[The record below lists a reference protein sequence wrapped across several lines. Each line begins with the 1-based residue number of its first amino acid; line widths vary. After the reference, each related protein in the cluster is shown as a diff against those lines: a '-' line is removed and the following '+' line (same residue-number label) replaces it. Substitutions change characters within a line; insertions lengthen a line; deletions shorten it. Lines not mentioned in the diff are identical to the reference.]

1 MAGKKPIVK
10 KYDHKNHL
18 TPDVEVTALV
28 KLLSKKV
35 FEDTETKTSNEFVG
49 KIVFKITGNKTTAA
63 GNTGTDNFELAVAS
77 ADPFRD
83 SDVDRERVRSKG
95 VVDRVTIE
103 NRNVLYL
110 QSEQMYHVLYLNSDE
125 EDAAAIASFLL
136 RVPYDIKANSKIDA
150 KQNSNLIFS
159 FKDRANL
166 RDPWIVRKPG
176 GQQQE
181 TTTNSKPKSK

>member
-1 MAGKKPIVK
+1 VANKKPIVK
-10 KYDHKNHL
+10 KYDHKNNL
-18 TPDVEVTALV
+18 TPDVEVNALI

-49 KIVFKITGNKTTAA
+49 KISYKLTGNRKIKGA
-63 GNTGTDNFELAVAS
+63 TDGDFELLQLAV

-83 SDVDRERVRSKG
+83 PDVDRERVRSKG
-95 VVDRVTIE
+95 IVDRTTIE
-103 NRNVLYL
+103 DRNVLYL
-110 QSEQMYHVLYLNSDE
+110 QSEQMYHVLYLTKKQ
-125 EDAAAIASFLL
+125 EDLSALASFLL

-159 FKDRANL
+159 FKDRVNL

-176 GQQQE
+176 GQKQE
-181 TTTNSKPKSK
+181 TSTNRKLKSK

>member
-1 MAGKKPIVK
+1 MASKKPIVK
-10 KYDHKNHL
+10 KQNEKNFL

-49 KIVFKITGNKTTAA
+49 KIVFKITGNKTVK
-63 GNTGTDNFELAVAS
+63 NTGAENFELAVAS

-110 QSEQMYHVLYLNSDE
+110 QSEQMYHVLYNLKDK

-136 RVPYDIKANSKIDA
+136 RVPYDVKANSKIDA

-159 FKDRANL
+159 FKDRVNL

-176 GQQQE
+176 GQKQE
-181 TTTNSKPKSK
+181 PSTNRKPKSK

>member
-1 MAGKKPIVK
+1 VASKPIVK

-35 FEDTETKTSNEFVG
+35 FEETETKTSNEFVG
-49 KIVFKITGNKTTAA
+49 KIVFKITGNKTTAPSK
-63 GNTGTDNFELAVAS
+63 TGTDNFELAVAS

-136 RVPYDIKANSKIDA
+136 RVPYDIKTNSKIDA

-159 FKDRANL
+159 FKDRVNL

-176 GQQQE
+176 GQKQE
-181 TTTNSKPKSK
+181 PSTNSNPKK

>member
-1 MAGKKPIVK
+1 MMDKKPTVER
-10 KYDHKNHL
+10 YDHKNHL
-18 TPDVEVTALV
+18 TPNVEADALI
-28 KLLSKKV
+28 KLLSKEV
-35 FEDTETKTSNEFVG
+35 FQGTVTKTSNEFVG
-49 KIVFKITGNKTTAA
+49 KILFKITGNKTTAV
-63 GNTGTDNFELAVAS
+63 GQTGKDNFELAVAS

-110 QSEQMYHVLYLNSDE
+110 QSEQMYHVLYLNSE
-125 EDAAAIASFLL
+125 QEDAAAIASFLL
-136 RVPYDIKANSKIDA
+136 RVPYDIKTNSKIDA

-176 GQQQE
+176 GQRQE
-181 TTTNSKPKSK
+181 LAINVRPKSK

>member
-1 MAGKKPIVK
+1 VASKKPTVK

-49 KIVFKITGNKTTAA
+49 KISYKLTGNRKTKGASDP
-63 GNTGTDNFELAVAS
+63 GFELLQLAV

-83 SDVDRERVRSKG
+83 PDVDRERVRSKG
-95 VVDRVTIE
+95 IVDKATIE
-103 NRNVLYL
+103 DRNVLYL
-110 QSEQMYHVLYLNSDE
+110 QSEQMYHVLYLAKKE
-125 EDAAAIASFLL
+125 EDPSALASFLL
-136 RVPYDIKANSKIDA
+136 RVPYNVKSNNELKAEKGN
-150 KQNSNLIFS
+150 NLIFS

-166 RDPWIVRKPG
+166 RDPWIVRKPN
-176 GQQQE
+176 GQKE
-181 TTTNSKPKSK
+181 EVSVERKPKNK

>member
-1 MAGKKPIVK
+1 MASPTVEKLKEL
-10 KYDHKNHL
+10 NSL
-18 TPDVEVTALV
+18 TPDIEETALL
-28 KLLSKKV
+28 KLLAKKV
-35 FEDTETKTSNEFVG
+35 LEETKTKTSNEFVG
-49 KIVFKITGNKTTAA
+49 KIVFKITGNKTTAP
-63 GNTGTDNFELAVAS
+63 GQTGKDNFELSVAS

-110 QSEQMYHVLYLNSDE
+110 QSEQMYHILYLNSNE

-136 RVPYDIKANSKIDA
+136 RVPYDIKTNSKIDA

-176 GQQQE
+176 GQRQE
-181 TTTNSKPKSK
+181 LAINVRPKSK